1 MRTLLKLLC
10 VAAFCWIGTTAALK
24 AAAPAAPVWNPDE
37 TPPTMNDVASA
48 AAHAQAIQCRRPSC
62 KAIIVIHEIIDIA
75 KYEDGPPVNGIAG
88 LYVGN
93 RPKIAGRRL
102 DRVLLK
108 HPALYGPVCATGS
121 KLLSRFRISPGVYEM
136 YVPVQLLL
144 NAVDMDLRDHGHC
157 ARDLLAALPN
167 DPANNEVRS
176 NAQSLCDSDYENHD
190 RPKAACDALTRG
202 LTTGQ

>member
-1 MRTLLKLLC
+1 MRQLLAMLC
-10 VAAFCWIGTTAALK
+10 WGALCCSGMTVAPATSAF
-24 AAAPAAPVWNPDE
+24 AAAEWNPDD
-37 TPPTMNDVASA
+37 TAPMTNDVASA
-48 AAHAQAIQCRRPSC
+48 AAHARAIHCKTPSC
-62 KAIIVIHEIIDIA
+62 KAIVIIHGMINIA
-75 KYEDGPPVNGIAG
+75 RYEDGDANGIAS

-102 DRVLLK
+102 DRLLLN

-121 KLLSRFRISPGVYEM
+121 KLISRFQLAPGIYEM
-136 YVPVQLLL
+136 IVPVQLLL

-190 RPKAACDALTRG
+190 RPKAACHVLISG
-202 LTTGQ
+202 LATGQ